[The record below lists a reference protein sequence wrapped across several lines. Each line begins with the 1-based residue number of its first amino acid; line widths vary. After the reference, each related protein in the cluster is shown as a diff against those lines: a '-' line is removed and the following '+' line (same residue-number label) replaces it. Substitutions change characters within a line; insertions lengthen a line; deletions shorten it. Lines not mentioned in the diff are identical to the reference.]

1 MIRGRR
7 VVSVAL
13 VGICLAAV
21 GCGGSTS
28 PSNSGGASSSHLI
41 VVLMPSTTNIALAQW
56 VLGAQKLAQLDGYT
70 LKIIENNFDQSQQ
83 NQQVQQELG
92 TSDKPVAYVWWPA
105 DASAGVI
112 SLRALAKTGVPI
124 FMSNQY
130 PPSDQK
136 QYVKA
141 YAGVNDTFNGTVGG
155 QSLIKARD
163 ALLTMGV
170 KLHGTNGNA
179 VVLGFTPGYQAGIDR
194 YAGFQQAIAGS
205 GITILGKQDAGF
217 DAPSGFKFMSELISA
232 DQGQGIDLVYAMN
245 DQLAQGA
252 IQALQAAGYKPGKN
266 VEVVSATCHGVI
278 DELTSGLE
286 FASGVQPI
294 KLEGELTLVTINKY
308 LHGQKVPFNNFT
320 PNPPI
325 YGGTG
330 PDNNIATVTVT
341 GYDGSILHVQDVCV
355 Y

>member
-1 MIRGRR
+1 MTLGKRG
-7 VVSVAL
+7 VSATLTGVCL
-13 VGICLAAV
+13 VAV
-21 GCGGSTS
+21 GCGSGSS
-28 PSNSGGASSSHLI
+28 SSSSSGAASSSKLV

-92 TSDKPVAYVWWPA
+92 TNDKPAAYVWWPA
-105 DASAGVI
+105 DAAAGVI
-112 SLRALAKTGVPI
+112 SLRALSKTGVPI

-130 PPSDQK
+130 PPADQK

-141 YAGVNDTFNGTVGG
+141 YAGVNDTGNGTVGG
-155 QSLIKARD
+155 QNLIKARD
-163 ALLTMGV
+163 ALTAAGV
-170 KLHGTNGNA
+170 QLHGSGGNA

-194 YAGFQQAIAGS
+194 YTGFQQAIASS

-217 DAPSGFKFMSELISA
+217 DAPSGFKFMGELISA
-232 DQGQGIDLVYAMN
+232 YRSQGIDLVYAMN

-252 IQALQAAGYKPGKN
+252 IQALTAAGYSPGKN
-266 VEVVSATCHGVI
+266 VEVVSATCHGVL
-278 DELTSGLE
+278 DELTSGAE

-294 KLEGELTLVTINKY
+294 KLEGELTMVTINKF
-308 LHGQKVPFNNFT
+308 LHGQQIPFNSFT

-325 YGGTG
+325 YGGA
-330 PDNNIATVTVT
+330 NSNVAAVTIT
-341 GYDGSILHVQDVCV
+341 GYDGSTLHVTDVCV